1 MHHKFEALEKFREY
15 KTEVENL
22 LGKTIKTFRSDRE
35 GEYMDL
41 RFQDYMI
48 EHGITSQLLAPGM
61 PQQNGVSER
70 RNRTLLDMVRSMMS
84 FAQLPDPFWGY
95 AVETATYIL
104 NMVPTKSVSETPYEL
119 WKGRKGSLRHFRIW
133 GCPAHVLLQNPKKL
147 ERRSK
152 LCLFVGYPN
161 ETKSGLF
168 YDSQENRVFV

>member
-1 MHHKFEALEKFREY
+1 
-15 KTEVENL
+15 
-22 LGKTIKTFRSDRE
+22 
-35 GEYMDL
+35 
-41 RFQDYMI
+41 
-48 EHGITSQLLAPGM
+48 M

-104 NMVPTKSVSETPYEL
+104 NTVPTKSVSETPYEL

-152 LCLFVGYPN
+152 LCLFAGYPK
-161 ETKSGLF
+161 ETKGGLF
-168 YDSQENRVFV
+168 YDPQENRVFV